1 MNELERE
8 LSRALAEPGSHDD
21 RDLAGGVRMNL
32 ERDIGAHRRLAL
44 AGAFAAFL
52 TAAGASALIWKLG
65 EAALTGWDTS
75 HGTGMLFLLP
85 LVAMVAL
92 VGLAACSVAGLMLR
106 PRRW

>member
-1 MNELERE
+1 MNELESE
-8 LSRALAEPGSHDD
+8 LSRALAEPGPYGD
-21 RDLAGGVRMNL
+21 RDLAGGVRTSL
-32 ERDIGAHRRLAL
+32 ERRVGARRSLAF
-44 AGAFAAFL
+44 AGAFAALL